1 LARSFPNR
9 PLAAILEGYGNF
21 SAVPPY
27 ERLLHYIFFASFVA
41 RSIDLNL
48 IDLDNTRQIAEV
60 HPSYRGEYNVSID
73 IVRFVV

>member
-1 LARSFPNR
+1 MGIFGQDTPFWRAMATSQPC
-9 PLAAILEGYGNF
+9 
-21 SAVPPY
+21 PPY